1 MFRLAA
7 MGDECRRYNVW
18 ICPSVFFLMVCRAL
32 NGNFYI
38 LVDNVN
44 GFMRLRFLPN
54 EKNKAPG

>member
-1 MFRLAA
+1 MFCLSA
-7 MGDECRRYNVW
+7 MGANAVVIMFGLAR
-18 ICPSVFFLMVCRAL
+18 SVFLMVCRAR

>member
-7 MGDECRRYNVW
+7 MGTNAGV
-18 ICPSVFFLMVCRAL
+18 IMSGFVQAFFLMVCRAR

-44 GFMRLRFLPN
+44 GFMRLRFLLD

>member
-1 MFRLAA
+1 MFCLAA
-7 MGDECRRYNVW
+7 MGANAGV
-18 ICPSVFFLMVCRAL
+18 IMFGFVQAFFLMVCRAL

>member
-1 MFRLAA
+1 
-7 MGDECRRYNVW
+7 
-18 ICPSVFFLMVCRAL
+18 MVYRAR

-44 GFMRLRFLPN
+44 GFMCLRFLPN